1 MNSLPDE
8 TGQNLYGDAKKGGM
22 KQVNWPK
29 RVVLNYSNIPSNNTS
44 IASGESG
51 ISPPFTSTYLQM
63 VSLY

>member
-8 TGQNLYGDAKKGGM
+8 IGQNLYEDAKKGGM
-22 KQVNWPK
+22 KQVNCQN

-44 IASGESG
+44 IASDESG

-63 VSLY
+63 VRLY